1 MESALGLFLLGKR
14 GMEGE
19 EKLQKE
25 GKRKVEKKKKMSILE
40 RFSACFR

>member
-14 GMEGE
+14 GMKRE

-25 GKRKVEKKKKMSILE
+25 GKRKTGEKKKC
-40 RFSACFR
+40 RF